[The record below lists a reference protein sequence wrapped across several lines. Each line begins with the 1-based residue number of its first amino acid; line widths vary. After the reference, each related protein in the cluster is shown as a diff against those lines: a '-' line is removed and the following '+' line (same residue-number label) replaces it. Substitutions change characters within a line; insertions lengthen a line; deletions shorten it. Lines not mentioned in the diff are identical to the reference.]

1 MDDNKL
7 NTATTSTYG
16 LPHSAQYGIPGL
28 ALTDIKQHY
37 QPTKTNHQHNFY
49 ELFIVTAGSGYHLL
63 DFKQYPIQPN
73 TVFLIRPNQIHRI
86 FDLHNLTGTFIM
98 FDQSI
103 KLAMFANT
111 IHYQSFSLF
120 GPGLVSLTASMTPVI
135 EQLRTTLKSN
145 VHLQRDIACCQLKQL
160 LLTIE
165 QSIMTSP
172 STTTK
177 PVLIHDFF
185 YYLDTATT
193 PYKFVYQ
200 LANKLCVTPN
210 YLNEFIKKHTSNC
223 AQFWIKDQLILRAKR
238 LLITTNYPINHI
250 ATTLNF
256 ADSPTF
262 CKAFK
267 LHTNHSP
274 AAWRKTHSMA

>member
-1 MDDNKL
+1 MDDNQL
-7 NTATTSTYG
+7 NTATISTYG

-63 DFKQYPIQPN
+63 DFKTYPIKPQ
-73 TVFLIRPNQIHRI
+73 TIFLIRPNQIHRI
-86 FDLHNLTGTFIM
+86 FDLNNLTGTFIM

-103 KLAMFANT
+103 KYAMFSTAIN
-111 IHYQSFSLF
+111 YQSFSLF
-120 GPGLVSLTASMTPVI
+120 GPGMVALTASMSLVI
-135 EQLRTTLKSN
+135 DQLKTTLQSSSL
-145 VHLQRDIACCQLKQL
+145 LQRDIACCQLKQL

-165 QSIMTSP
+165 QSIMTPP

-177 PVLIHDFF
+177 PALIHDFF
-185 YYLDTATT
+185 SYLDTAAT

-210 YLNEFIKKHTSNC
+210 YLNESVKKHTTNC

-238 LLITTNYPINHI
+238 LLITTDYSINQI
-250 ATTLNF
+250 ASQLNF

-274 AAWRKTHSMA
+274 ILWRKTYS